1 MPFFDVEE
9 RELRRFPVE
18 EKRPFPGEAQDG
30 PTAEKRPFPGNVKR
44 RWPEPQVGEAEREE
58 YRRAFYPGGMPPGM
72 CVLLASVGQLS
83 KGPFV

>member
-30 PTAEKRPFPGNVKR
+30 PVAEKRPFPGNVKR
-44 RWPEPQVGEAEREE
+44 RWPEPQLGEG
-58 YRRAFYPGGMPPGM
+58 RAWRVPQG
-72 CVLLASVGQLS
+72 VLSGRDATRYVAVAGSGEPA
-83 KGPFV
+83 K